1 MISPTVRYAVR
12 SVGRNMRRTSLA
24 ILGIAIGCALAL
36 VMESLN
42 RGRDELFARMGT
54 YSGSGHLRIVPAGW
68 LERRD
73 VKLRL
78 AHDAGDLA
86 AARALDGAAAVTTR
100 ARADVLLAMGTHVV
114 AVEMVGVDPAREPA
128 TYRLVQRISQGRYL
142 QSGETDAV
150 VIGQSLARRLSAG
163 VDDDLMASAVGPHGD
178 IQSVMLRVV
187 GIVSTGSEE
196 IDASICQVAAADVAA
211 LTGLAGAGE
220 VVVTLGDWR
229 ETDRARDRLASA
241 IAPGDR
247 VLTWGDI
254 NPDFK
259 GHMQQDKAMS
269 RVVSAII
276 LLIVLL
282 GVASAQL
289 AAVLERRRE
298 FAVLAALGM
307 RGGQMMTTLVVEAVA
322 MGVLGGVIGLAIG
335 LPLVWRLA
343 TAGFDMAPYVGSNYS
358 AFGLVIEPIVYG
370 DLGAWVA
377 PYVLVIALVS
387 TLAAAVYPVW
397 FAVRVD
403 PAAALRVAQ

>member
-1 MISPTVRYAVR
+1 MASPTVRYAVR

-54 YSGSGHLRIVPAGW
+54 FSGAGHLRVVPARW
-68 LERRD
+68 PDRRD
-73 VKLRL
+73 VSLRL
-78 AHDAGDLA
+78 AHDAADLD
-86 AARALDGAAAVTTR
+86 AARGLAGVAAVTTR

-114 AVEMVGVDPAREPA
+114 ATEMAGVDPVTEPA
-128 TYRLVQRISQGRYL
+128 TYHLVQRIAQGRYL
-142 QSGETDAV
+142 ERGDTGAV
-150 VIGQSLARRLSAG
+150 VIGAAIARRLSAG

-178 IQSVMLRVV
+178 IQNTMLRIV
-187 GIVSTGSEE
+187 GIISTGSDD
-196 IDASICQVAAADVAA
+196 IDASICQVPAADVTA
-211 LTGLAGAGE
+211 LTGLPGAAE
-220 VVVTLGDWR
+220 IVVTLADWR
-229 ETDRARDRLASA
+229 ETDRARDRLAA
-241 IAPGDR
+241 ALPPGDV

-269 RVVSAII
+269 SVVSAII
-276 LLIVLL
+276 LLIVLI

-307 RGGQMMTTLVVEAVA
+307 RGAQMMTTLVVEAVA
-322 MGVLGGVIGLAIG
+322 MGALGGVLGLTIG
-335 LPLVWRLA
+335 LPVVWRLA
-343 TAGFDMAPYVGSNYS
+343 TSGLDVTRYVGSNYS
-358 AFGLVIEPIVYG
+358 AFGLVIEPIIYG

-377 PYVLVIALVS
+377 PYVLAIALVS

-397 FAVRVD
+397 FAIRVD